1 MQVRQITLEGQQNYD
16 SAGGAFP
23 LIYSALVTPTSD
35 PSHSAN
41 QLADTVVSAKRWIAE
56 NRE

>member
-16 SAGGAFP
+16 SAGGVFP
-23 LIYSALVTPTSD
+23 LIYGALEASTAD

-41 QLADTVVSAKRWIAE
+41 QTIETVASAKR
-56 NRE
+56 